1 MQLMHSSS
9 HPQANEANYKQGDV
23 VVQTVKKYSPEYK
36 EL

>member
-1 MQLMHSSS
+1 MHSSS
-9 HPQANEANYKQGDV
+9 HPQANEEANYKQGDV